1 MGCIDYNP
9 VQVTAMS
16 VPPLGGQSH
25 GHSHMMLQR
34 SRYVVLAA
42 ALTLAFPVQSALA
55 AGVKTP
61 KSAFVPHRALYTM
74 ELGQSHRGS
83 NVADATGKMFYRFEP
98 LCDGWEVESR
108 IFMRMHYGTAGE
120 EEIVETTWSFTS
132 FESYDGQKFTFEVE
146 HDRNGE
152 LQEVFAGEAGKNT
165 GGGTATFDDNEAS
178 TLKLPAMSLYPGE
191 HLVHLLAAAK
201 EGQHLYRRTVF
212 DGASKNN
219 PYEVNA
225 FIVGPVVDGKLA
237 QNPDKPAQSKNRVFV
252 GTQRP
257 APAAGMPPS
266 PVWRMRLAYFPLT
279 GLDELPE
286 FEIEVD
292 YREDGIAERMVQ
304 DFGDFTL
311 NLSPTRFDVLPA
323 PVCK

>member
-1 MGCIDYNP
+1 
-9 VQVTAMS
+9 MS

-165 GGGTATFDDNEAS
+165 GGGTATFDEDEAS
-178 TLKLPAMSLYPGE
+178 NLKLPAMSLYPGE

-311 NLSPTRFDVLPA
+311 NLSPTRFEVLPA

>member
-42 ALTLAFPVQSALA
+42 ALTLAFSVQSALA

-165 GGGTATFDDNEAS
+165 GGGTATFDEDEAS

-252 GTQRP
+252 GAQRP

-311 NLSPTRFDVLPA
+311 NLSPTRFEVLPA